1 MESPRLKTPILT
13 LISYLYAHRER
24 FWSRGAKFGL
34 FFWQKTPKRGG
45 VPISP
50 PEKLERSV
58 RGQNRVFL
66 APRIHFLGFKIP
78 LTLGPKIPKLVYF
91 SLEMRA
97 PVISETKRVG
107 IFCLFTKLFTYDSRT
122 TLNSSL
128 RSKNFWISIFFC
140 MRHRCGQIKHHK
152 IF

>member
-1 MESPRLKTPILT
+1 MEAICTSRKASSPLLPTNLARLWLGHFLEYRGGQGVDSYVLACCESTIAVFDSIQWRKTLVLFRLKC
-13 LISYLYAHRER
+13 
-24 FWSRGAKFGL
+24 
-34 FFWQKTPKRGG
+34 
-45 VPISP
+45 
-50 PEKLERSV
+50 
-58 RGQNRVFL
+58 
-66 APRIHFLGFKIP
+66 
-78 LTLGPKIPKLVYF
+78 GP
-91 SLEMRA
+91 